1 MRGKPRILVVDDS
14 QSMRGL
20 LRETL
25 QDYDICETADGR
37 AALREI
43 SQHLP
48 DLILLDVQM
57 PGVDGKSVLS
67 ILRNNPQTTHIP
79 IIYITDV
86 KDSHYSLELLARGA
100 DDIITK
106 PCSTDLLKARVA
118 YLLKVKYAYD
128 ELANVPHILSI
139 LAKQVESRVPFLQ
152 GHSAKVT
159 KYAELMGHQL
169 LFTSYDIHNLRI
181 AASLILLGYVSVSDD
196 CLKKPGIF
204 TFPDWLA
211 VERHPTLAQEIC
223 SPFSQLEHIG
233 TWLAQH
239 HEHFDGSGYP
249 AGLAGTTISL
259 GGRCLAIAEA
269 YAALTSDRP
278 HRKAYS
284 LDEALIL
291 LKDGAGTQWDPYL
304 VASFF
309 SALVKSGYA

>member
-1 MRGKPRILVVDDS
+1 MSGKSRILVVDDS

-25 QDYDICETADGR
+25 HDYDVCETADGR

-43 SQHLP
+43 SKHLP

-67 ILRNNPQTTHIP
+67 ILRNNAQTTHIP
-79 IIYITDV
+79 IIYITTV
-86 KDSHYSLELLARGA
+86 KDSCYSLELLARGA

-106 PCSTDLLKARVA
+106 PCSADLLKARVA
-118 YLLKVKYAYD
+118 YLLKVKHAYD
-128 ELANVPHILSI
+128 ELAEVPHILSV
-139 LAKQVESRVPFLQ
+139 LAAQAEYRLPFLQ
-152 GHSAKVT
+152 GHSARVA
-159 KYAELMGHQL
+159 KYAELLGHQL
-169 LFTSYDIHNLRI
+169 LFTSHDIHNLRI
-181 AASLILLGYVSVSDD
+181 AASLILLGYSGVSDER
-196 CLKKPGIF
+196 LKKTGFF
-204 TFPDWLA
+204 TPPDWIA
-211 VERHPTLAQEIC
+211 IERHTTLAKEIC

-233 TWLAQH
+233 TWLAHH
-239 HEHFDGSGYP
+239 HERFDGSGYP
-249 AGLAGTTISL
+249 FGLPGTNISL

-284 LDEALIL
+284 VEEALVL

-309 SALVKSGYA
+309 SALARSGHV